1 MFSPNPIPRQ
11 YGVSIRLPK
20 QHFERRKRWLIWHR
34 TVFISFNIY
43 ISKSILNAND
53 IPQPGVPCSV
63 FRAFFILLFN
73 PVRWFRVYLLILRE
87 GGVSMLYQGPQS
99 ARACAV
105 IKTTSKSI
113 TVQPLRLLPSRH
125 CKGIFLPGN
134 CGGWLQLVPGAK
146 RGVRGGAVQADWIFC
161 RVGELHKVL
170 SPSGDF
176 FWHLSY
182 SAPLNTG
189 CWGWQPAQVQVS
201 RGTLLHRSQSSFTD
215 WTQAAELQ
223 EEDRMK
229 VEREWEGG
237 VGSLICPRHGAGQL
251 SSGGQRNF
259 HYFHWMS
266 HNWWCF
272 CEFSSLRDWE
282 VGKSK
287 APYFL
292 CNLT

>member
-1 MFSPNPIPRQ
+1 M
-11 YGVSIRLPK
+11 
-20 QHFERRKRWLIWHR
+20 LIDL
-34 TVFISFNIY
+34 TQNCINIFQY
-43 ISKSILNAND
+43 ISQNLFWIQMTFRFSSILYPLIQSSTLFSCLFANLEE
-53 IPQPGVPCSV
+53 GV
-63 FRAFFILLFN
+63 
-73 PVRWFRVYLLILRE
+73 
-87 GGVSMLYQGPQS
+87 VSMLYQDPKS

-113 TVQPLRLLPSRH
+113 TVQPLRLLPSRR

-189 CWGWQPAQVQVS
+189 CRGWQPAQVQVS

-215 WTQAAELQ
+215 WTQAAELE

-229 VEREWEGG
+229 VEREGVVGG
-237 VGSLICPRHGAGQL
+237 
-251 SSGGQRNF
+251 GG
-259 HYFHWMS
+259 W
-266 HNWWCF
+266 
-272 CEFSSLRDWE
+272 
-282 VGKSK
+282 
-287 APYFL
+287 
-292 CNLT
+292 